1 MGVLVDHVVKLQNA
15 PDRQKGMIAVT
26 EDHIHVIEACTP
38 AYVRHLDNGDR
49 GLHAHPD
56 RTLCHLSAATHPA
69 SIAIT
74 DAA

>member
-1 MGVLVDHVVKLQNA
+1 
-15 PDRQKGMIAVT
+15 MIAVT
-26 EDHIHVIEACTP
+26 EEHIHVIEACTP